1 MWRSSFLVNLQIYSW
16 HLYYQMNSFTVIFR
30 LHLMPPPCS
39 PMYWLKPSPSN
50 FEEPSPLFST
60 PVGNPAQFP
69 SILKNSNILTLYE
82 EMGVLNYGAATPCQP
97 NKPRQNCKRGGV
109 GIFWLNIGEA
119 EGKFK
124 FLLGRARRYWDQFLF
139 SSRGGER
146 FQVAMKGA
154 SLEFPLGCLPVLS
167 NGENSGVS
175 LNWMAFI

>member
-109 GIFWLNIGEA
+109 GIFWLNIGKLRENSNFCLGGQGGIETSSFLVA
-119 EGKFK
+119 GEGKGFR
-124 FLLGRARRYWDQFLF
+124 LYW
-139 SSRGGER
+139 RGHH
-146 FQVAMKGA
+146 
-154 SLEFPLGCLPVLS
+154 
-167 NGENSGVS
+167 
-175 LNWMAFI
+175 

>member
-30 LHLMPPPCS
+30 LRFKPPYS

-60 PVGNPAQFP
+60 PMGNPAQFP

-82 EMGVLNYGAATPCQP
+82 EVGVLNYGAATPCQP
-97 NKPRQNCKRGGV
+97 KKPRQNCKRGWV
-109 GIFWLNIGEA
+109 EIFWLNIGEA

-124 FLLGRARRYWDQFLF
+124 FLLGRARRYWDHFLF
-139 SSRGGER
+139 SGGGGG
-146 FQVAMKGA
+146 FQVVLKGA
-154 SLEFPLGCLPVLS
+154 SLELPLGCLPVLS